1 MIDTLNRTARHTAKK
16 THDILTRAMAA
27 AGWAESPA
35 KLARDAQEYW
45 RSAGDERWK
54 SRSHWR
60 DATVFADN
68 DLWTVTGKRHLEL
81 FDRLSRVCDRPAR
94 TATTLEWGCGGG
106 ANAVAFAPRS
116 ERFIGVEISEQSL
129 EECRRQVEATCDASF
144 VPVLIDGD
152 RPENV
157 LDEIEPGSVDLFVS
171 FYVFELITSQEYGAR
186 LLRIA
191 RELLADDGLALIQIK
206 YDIGSF
212 RTGPRRRGYRRGME
226 DMTTYRIDA
235 FWALTEAC
243 GLRPELVHLVPENE
257 LDGRYAYF
265 LLSRRT

>member
-68 DLWTVTGKRHLEL
+68 DLWTETGKRHLEL
-81 FDRLSRVCDRPAR
+81 FDRLARVCDRPAR

-129 EECRRQVEATCDASF
+129 DECRRQVEATCDASF
-144 VPVLIDGD
+144 VPVLID
-152 RPENV
+152 
-157 LDEIEPGSVDLFVS
+157 EIGRASC
-171 FYVFELITSQEYGAR
+171 
-186 LLRIA
+186 
-191 RELLADDGLALIQIK
+191 RE
-206 YDIGSF
+206 
-212 RTGPRRRGYRRGME
+212 R
-226 DMTTYRIDA
+226 
-235 FWALTEAC
+235 
-243 GLRPELVHLVPENE
+243 V
-257 LDGRYAYF
+257 
-265 LLSRRT
+265 